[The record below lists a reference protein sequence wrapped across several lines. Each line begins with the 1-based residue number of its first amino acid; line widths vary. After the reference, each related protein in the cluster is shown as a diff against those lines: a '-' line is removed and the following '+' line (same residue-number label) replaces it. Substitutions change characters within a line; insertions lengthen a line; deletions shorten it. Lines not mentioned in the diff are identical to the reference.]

1 MSRFLG
7 ILISTFVNVMS
18 MLVMIYIIFS
28 WVLDPYNKYRIMLER
43 LVNTFLDPIRRFM
56 PRTGMI
62 DFSPLIFLL
71 LLQFMEMV
79 VHSIFR

>member
-1 MSRFLG
+1 MSRFIG
-7 ILISTFVNVMS
+7 ILISTFTNVMS
-18 MLVMIYIIFS
+18 TLVMIYIVFS
-28 WVLDPYNKYRIMLER
+28 WVLDPYNKYRMMLER

-71 LLQFMEMV
+71 LLQFMETV
-79 VHSIFR
+79 ATSIFR

>member
-1 MSRFLG
+1 MSRFIG

-28 WVLDPYNKYRIMLER
+28 WVLDPYNKYRMMLER

-71 LLQFMEMV
+71 LLQFMETV
-79 VHSIFR
+79 ALSIFR

>member
-1 MSRFLG
+1 MS
-7 ILISTFVNVMS
+7 T
-18 MLVMIYIIFS
+18 LVMIYIVFS
-28 WVLDPYNKYRIMLER
+28 WVLDPYNKYRMMLER

-71 LLQFMEMV
+71 LLQFMETV
-79 VHSIFR
+79 ATSIFR

>member
-1 MSRFLG
+1 MSRFIG
-7 ILISTFVNVMS
+7 ILISTFINVMS
-18 MLVMIYIIFS
+18 TLVMIYIVFS
-28 WVLDPYNKYRIMLER
+28 WVLDPYNKYRMMLER

-71 LLQFMEMV
+71 LLQFMETV
-79 VHSIFR
+79 ATSIFR

>member
-1 MSRFLG
+1 MSRFIG
-7 ILISTFVNVMS
+7 ILISTFTNVMS
-18 MLVMIYIIFS
+18 TLIMIYIVFS
-28 WVLDPYNKYRIMLER
+28 WVLDPYNKYRMMLER

-71 LLQFMEMV
+71 LLQFMETV
-79 VHSIFR
+79 ATSIFR

>member
-1 MSRFLG
+1 MSRFIG
-7 ILISTFVNVMS
+7 ILISTFVNLMS

-28 WVLDPYNKYRIMLER
+28 WVLDPYNKYRVMLER

-71 LLQFMEMV
+71 LLQFLETV
-79 VHSIFR
+79 ARTVFR

>member
-1 MSRFLG
+1 MS
-7 ILISTFVNVMS
+7 V
-18 MLVMIYIIFS
+18 LVMIYIIFS

-71 LLQFMEMV
+71 LLQFMETV
-79 VHSIFR
+79 ALSIFR